1 MAVAVTLDDM
11 RGAFLDGMKDW
22 EPLRHQGGY
31 PEEYAT
37 FGCTASECGP
47 IREMTNEIRA
57 AGVDQIGG
65 SRRRRRQRRTA
76 HRERQRGGARRKTHK
91 SKSRYL
97 VNARIHIR
105 YPRY

>member
-1 MAVAVTLDDM
+1 MEAAGLDDM
-11 RGAFLDGMKDW
+11 RDAFLGGMKDW
-22 EPLRHQGGY
+22 EPLRQQGGY
-31 PEEYAT
+31 PEEYAN

-47 IREMTNEIRA
+47 VGAMAAGIRA

-65 SRRRRRQRRTA
+65 VRRRRQRRTQY
-76 HRERQRGGARRKTHK
+76 RKRQRGGARRQTRR